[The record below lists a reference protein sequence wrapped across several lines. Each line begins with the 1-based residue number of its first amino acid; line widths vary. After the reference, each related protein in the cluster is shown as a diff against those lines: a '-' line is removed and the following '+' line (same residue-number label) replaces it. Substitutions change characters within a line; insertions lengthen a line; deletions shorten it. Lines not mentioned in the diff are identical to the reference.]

1 MCRGLLVASQAA
13 EGQGISCVCG
23 QVSGIAVVCK
33 AAEENPRG
41 SSVESG
47 PEYLG
52 SMYVC
57 GAEKWVK
64 LRESWPIFKFFS
76 FHIMLFYITF
86 TRTDVFG
93 SHNIETDVCIRIAYR
108 RLNT

>member
-1 MCRGLLVASQAA
+1 LSPRLLRDRVLFAS
-13 EGQGISCVCG
+13 CG
-23 QVSGIAVVCK
+23 QVSGIAVVCQ
-33 AAEENPRG
+33 AAEEKQRG

-64 LRESWPIFKFFS
+64 LSDSWPIFKFFN
-76 FHIMLFYITF
+76 FHVMLFYITF
-86 TRTDVFG
+86 TRRDVSG
-93 SHNIETDVCIRIAYR
+93 SHNIETYICIRTAYR